1 MLEYQFKR
9 TNESTLFF
17 ILRPSYVFFQRIV
30 DLVLLK
36 NWTKIKLEMFS
47 FLQKLNSRL
56 TSDVQSKWNVCI
68 IRPRRA
74 EEITSAE
81 KKRECT

>member
-17 ILRPSYVFFQRIV
+17 ILRPRIFSTNCGSRPIKKLDKNKIGDVF
-30 DLVLLK
+30 
-36 NWTKIKLEMFS
+36 

-74 EEITSAE
+74 EEITNAE

>member
-17 ILRPSYVFFQRIV
+17 ILRPRIFSTNCGSRSIKKLDKNKIGDVF
-30 DLVLLK
+30 
-36 NWTKIKLEMFS
+36 

>member
-17 ILRPSYVFFQRIV
+17 ILRPRIFSTNCRSRSIKKLDKDKIGDVF
-30 DLVLLK
+30 
-36 NWTKIKLEMFS
+36 

>member
-17 ILRPSYVFFQRIV
+17 ILRPRIFSTNCGSRSIKKLDKDKIGDVF
-30 DLVLLK
+30 
-36 NWTKIKLEMFS
+36 

-74 EEITSAE
+74 EEITNAE

>member
-17 ILRPSYVFFQRIV
+17 ILRPRIFSTNCGS
-30 DLVLLK
+30 LLK

-74 EEITSAE
+74 EEITNAE

>member
-17 ILRPSYVFFQRIV
+17 ILRPRIFSTNCGSRSIKKLDKNKIGDVF
-30 DLVLLK
+30 
-36 NWTKIKLEMFS
+36 

-74 EEITSAE
+74 EEITNAE

>member
-17 ILRPSYVFFQRIV
+17 ILRPRIFSTNCRSRSIKKLDKDKIGDVF
-30 DLVLLK
+30 
-36 NWTKIKLEMFS
+36 

-74 EEITSAE
+74 EEITNAE

>member
-17 ILRPSYVFFQRIV
+17 ILRPRIFSTNCGSRSIKKLDKDKIGDVFF
-30 DLVLLK
+30 
-36 NWTKIKLEMFS
+36 

-74 EEITSAE
+74 EEITNAE